1 MRAACPTHPP
11 PFIRYPNEA
20 IFGESP
26 HNAYL
31 FTSLLYPNPPTPALP
46 RLIMSGAI
54 TLLPLYANM
63 AWIGTTLP
71 LLFTFI
77 LCLCYLMLHIFS
89 PKSSSHVSSV
99 CALSL
104 M

>member
-1 MRAACPTHPP
+1 MRAACPTHPRP
-11 PFIRYPNEA
+11 LFGYPNEA

-31 FTSLLYPNPPTPALP
+31 FTSLLYPNTPTPVVP
-46 RLIMSGAI
+46 RLIMIGAI
-54 TLLPLYANM
+54 ILLLLYANM
-63 AWIGTTLP
+63 VWIGTTLP

-77 LCLCYLMLHIFS
+77 LCLCYLMLHISS
-89 PKSSSHVSSV
+89 PKSSSHMSLV